1 MKTQYLASTSKK
13 DPKKLPSDFF
23 LEENN
28 LEGTY
33 IRLKEKKRSTEDKII
48 NEIQFMLLGTRNRPY
63 PHTMTETVKGLRGF
77 RGFFVSWRIF
87 TSYFMSGHKCVK
99 KKSVKQFF
107 FDFIIQCNFYRYY
120 YSKKC

>member
-1 MKTQYLASTSKK
+1 MKTQYRPHIQKRLKNFRLT
-13 DPKKLPSDFF
+13 FF
-23 LEENN
+23 LEGNN
-28 LEGTY
+28 PEWTY
-33 IRLKEKKRSTEDKII
+33 IRLKEKKKSTEDQII

-77 RGFFVSWRIF
+77 RGFFVAWRIF

-107 FDFIIQCNFYRYY
+107 FYFTIQCNFYRYY